1 VKTLVSLFVKTW
13 DSLDTTQREKIL
25 DQVTPNQLV
34 KSVVMSLSA
43 TRQRVLNPEDDYPPA
58 SEEDLDEDII
68 DAEFIESDLKD
79 GFGA

>member
-1 VKTLVSLFVKTW
+1 MKTLVSLFVKTW
-13 DSLDTTQREKIL
+13 DSLDTAQREKIL
-25 DQVTPNQLV
+25 DQVTPNQMV

-43 TRQRVLNPEDDYPPA
+43 TRERVLNPEEEHAPE

-68 DAEFIESDLKD
+68 DAEFTETDLKD